1 MIEIRTV
8 IAMGK
13 RAALLTR
20 KGHKGTSEVKDMFHL
35 NTGMGH
41 SCTRTVYVKTHLTE
55 TYKTYVFHSK

>member
-1 MIEIRTV
+1 MTEIRTV

-35 NTGMGH
+35 
-41 SCTRTVYVKTHLTE
+41 SCTHTVYVKTHLTE
-55 TYKTYVFHSK
+55 TYKIYVFHSK